1 MTIVIAYFNIL
12 FGDILCYSY
21 IFYPSITIT
30 LYNLLLPS
38 ILSSNNFC
46 ITFSIRSFSLV
57 LKRARYLNIHLWLSG
72 TPFWQKPTKGEE
84 EKEEE
89 VTQLVKV
96 WKPVYA
102 LSNVSQEKQIERP
115 GFFFLSSCSYV
126 YDIQPILSIILL
138 VPYVH
143 AQAVL
148 LKMGRAEVWF
158 LPPLLFTKT
167 HLPSPKFGITLE
179 THKPPPRT

>member
-12 FGDILCYSY
+12 FDDILCYSY
-21 IFYPSITIT
+21 IFYPSLTIT
-30 LYNLLLPS
+30 LYNFLLPS

-72 TPFWQKPTKGEE
+72 TPFWQKSSKGEE

-179 THKPPPRT
+179 THKPP